1 MEALVSVLIANFLSR
16 HFFSNMFVLNLKVQ
30 ENVGR
35 VVCAACLLFYFYF
48 LLFLFCFVLLFLCVF
63 VCFLFFVFFFF
74 SNTSLY
80 FSYLLDPFFQEVPG
94 VQFCPVHYVYCPAL
108 KKKNDKI
115 YKQHFYF
122 KIETNTLKL
131 SSGSEQYQPLVL
143 ALFTNN
149 IIFRFY
155 NTVSI

>member
-1 MEALVSVLIANFLSR
+1 MCCMLAFLFLFFAVSV
-16 HFFSNMFVLNLKVQ
+16 
-30 ENVGR
+30 
-35 VVCAACLLFYFYF
+35 
-48 LLFLFCFVLLFLCVF
+48 LFCFVIF
-63 VCFLFFVFFFF
+63 VCVCLFFVFCIFFF

>member
-1 MEALVSVLIANFLSR
+1 MCCMLAFLFLCFAVSV
-16 HFFSNMFVLNLKVQ
+16 
-30 ENVGR
+30 
-35 VVCAACLLFYFYF
+35 
-48 LLFLFCFVLLFLCVF
+48 LFCFVIF
-63 VCFLFFVFFFF
+63 VCVCLFFVFCIFFF

>member
-1 MEALVSVLIANFLSR
+1 MCCMLA
-16 HFFSNMFVLNLKVQ
+16 FFIFIF
-30 ENVGR
+30 
-35 VVCAACLLFYFYF
+35 CC
-48 LLFLFCFVLLFLCVF
+48 FCFVLFCYFF
-63 VCFLFFVFFFF
+63 VCVCLFFVFCIFFF